1 MRNERKAET
10 KPSPPPCVTPEV
22 LSKLEIAFSCG
33 CPVTEACLVAGIARN
48 TYYNFLKAKP
58 EYEDRFQALRD
69 KPVLEA
75 RKRIAEQIPED
86 TKTAQWYLERKRP
99 DEFSTKAMVQHQH
112 KVELTDAELTE
123 KIMLLHQ
130 KIIDAEYEILDG
142 GPEQIDLAKE
152 QKQLPTDTQN
162 LEDVG
167 DIS

>member
-1 MRNERKAET
+1 MKKNADT
-10 KPSPPPCVTPEV
+10 KPSPPRCVTPEV

-48 TYYNFLKAKP
+48 TYYNFLKARP

-86 TKTAQWYLERKRP
+86 TKTAQWFLERKRP
-99 DEFSTKAMVQHQH
+99 DEFSPKAMVQHQH
-112 KVELTDAELTE
+112 KVELSDEELVE
-123 KIMLLHQ
+123 RIEQLHRQ
-130 KIIDAEYEILDG
+130 IIDAEYEILETV
-142 GPEQIDLAKE
+142 PEQTNLAKE
-152 QKQLPTDTQN
+152 QKQLPTGNQN
-162 LEDVG
+162 LDNDG

>member
-1 MRNERKAET
+1 MKKNTDK

-48 TYYNFLKAKP
+48 TYYNFLKARP

-86 TKTAQWYLERKRP
+86 SKIAQWYLERKRP
-99 DEFSTKAMVQHQH
+99 EEFGPKSMVHHQH

-123 KIMLLHQ
+123 KILRLHQ
-130 KIIDAEYEILDG
+130 RIIDAEYEILETV
-142 GPEQIDLAKE
+142 PEQINLANEPKL
-152 QKQLPTDTQN
+152 LPTGNQH
-162 LEDVG
+162 LEDDVE
-167 DIS
+167 IP

>member
-1 MRNERKAET
+1 MKKNIDK

-33 CPVTEACLVAGIARN
+33 CPVTEACLIAGIARN
-48 TYYNFLKAKP
+48 TFYNFLKARP

-86 TKTAQWYLERKRP
+86 SRIAQWYLERKRP
-99 DEFSTKAMVQHQH
+99 EEFGSKSMVQHQH

-123 KIMLLHQ
+123 KILRLHQ
-130 KIIDAEYEILDG
+130 RIIDAEYEILEEM
-142 GPEQIDLAKE
+142 PEQIDVADD
-152 QKQLPTDTQN
+152 QKQLPTGTHH
-162 LEDVG
+162 LENHG
-167 DIS
+167 EIP